1 VGRIPDEDIA
11 KVREASD
18 LAAVVQETVSLRQRG
33 RLWWGLCPFHAEKTP
48 SFKIDP
54 ATQLWYCFGCSEG
67 GDVIRYVMRR
77 DNLEFADSVRLLAER
92 ARIEIREE
100 GTGLARGE
108 KERLQDA
115 CAAAA
120 DFYHKRLVS
129 GRDPGATAA
138 REYLAGRGFG
148 SETAKRFHLG
158 YAPSGRDE
166 LARSLTAQGVTADEL
181 VAANLAVRAD
191 DGRLKDR
198 FFNRVMFPIEDLAG
212 KTIAFGGRVIGEGH
226 PKYLNSQETPVFHKS
241 DNLYGLSWARN
252 PLAMSGTAIVV
263 EGYTD
268 VIALHEAGIT
278 NAVATLGTALSA
290 RHVRILARFAKRV
303 VYLFDGDEAGQRA
316 ADRAAGFLDLQA
328 TPEASEGKVDFRVAV
343 IPGSADPADFVT
355 EAGAEALRG
364 LVDDSPPLLRF
375 LLDRRLADGDPAT
388 PEGRSVALRS
398 AAGVLAGLRGS
409 ILAHDYIEYVAGRLL
424 VDHDTVEAAI
434 RETTARV
441 QVGTG
446 RADDTRP
453 EGKPRTRLDMEA
465 LVELEVLA
473 LAARYPMV
481 RPEARELLAE
491 DLVTDPDRAALLSSI
506 IEAGDAT
513 GAGLLSM
520 IEQRRPGS
528 AEVLSAASVDEPT
541 REQAE
546 PVFTDLAGRLR
557 EIGLRRRIS
566 ALQARMRALD
576 PRQDRQEYDQA
587 FAEAAELRKRLER
600 ERSESASSDITE
612 A

>member
-1 VGRIPDEDIA
+1 MGRIPDEDIA

-18 LAAVVQETVSLRQRG
+18 LMAVVQETVPLRQRG
-33 RLWWGLCPFHAEKTP
+33 RLWWGLCPFHSEKTA

-77 DNLEFADSVRLLAER
+77 DNLEFADAVRLLAER

-100 GTGLARGE
+100 GSGLARGE
-108 KERLQDA
+108 KERLQSA

-120 DFYHKRLVS
+120 DFYAKRLLS

-138 REYLAGRGFG
+138 RDYLAGRGFG

-166 LARSLTAQGVTADEL
+166 LARALTAQGVTAEEL
-181 VAANLAVRAD
+181 TGANLAVRTD
-191 DGRLKDR
+191 DGTLKDR
-198 FFNRVMFPIEDLAG
+198 FFNRVMFPIEDISG

-252 PLAMSGTAIVV
+252 PLAMTGTAIVV

-343 IPGSADPADFVT
+343 IPGASDPADFVG
-355 EAGAEALRG
+355 EAGTDALRA
-364 LVDDSPPLLRF
+364 LVDEARPLLQF
-375 LLDRRLADGDPAT
+375 LIDRRLEDGDLST

-398 AAGVLAGLRGS
+398 AAGVLASVHGS
-409 ILAHDYIEYVAGRLL
+409 LLEHDYIGYVGGRLS
-424 VDHDTVEAAI
+424 VDNDIVAAAV
-434 RETTARV
+434 RDTTARV
-441 QVGTG
+441 PMTSE
-446 RADDTRP
+446 RSDEKRP

-473 LAARYPMV
+473 LAARYPAV
-481 RPEARELLAE
+481 RPKARELLAE
-491 DLVTDPDRAALLSSI
+491 GLVTDPARASLLSAI
-506 IEAGDAT
+506 VEAGDAT
-513 GAGLLSM
+513 GAELLSM
-520 IEQRRPGS
+520 IEVRRPGS
-528 AEVLSAASVDEPT
+528 AEVLSAASVDEPA

-546 PVFTDLAGRLR
+546 KTFDNLAGRLR

-576 PRQDRQEYDQA
+576 PRQDRQEYDEA

-600 ERSESASSDITE
+600 ERMQSASSDTME